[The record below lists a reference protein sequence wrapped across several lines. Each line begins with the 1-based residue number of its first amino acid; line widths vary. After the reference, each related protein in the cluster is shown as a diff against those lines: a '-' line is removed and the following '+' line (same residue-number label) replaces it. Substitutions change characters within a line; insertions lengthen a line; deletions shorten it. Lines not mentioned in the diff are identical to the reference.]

1 MDLRCMFLIKEVI
14 EINYF
19 GCFMLCVI
27 KYIILELASI
37 MVQDLSIV
45 CLCNY
50 FLFETN
56 YFM

>member
-1 MDLRCMFLIKEVI
+1 MFLIKEVI